1 MSEDTKP
8 PVENNEAEDKKKKKK
23 KKPKGPI
30 RFEAIGAVVVIVA
43 ILFAYFTFLFDSN
56 LKLGLELAGTYT
68 HGAEVNIASLN
79 TSFTEPSIEI
89 KGIQV
94 TDKNKPTRNIVQV
107 GRIKLALLWDAL
119 LRVKVVVPEASIEN
133 IQALAPRKKPG
144 RVIPKEEVQ
153 GTKLAQ
159 VEDAVV
165 NQTKEDYE
173 GNVLGDV
180 ANLVDG
186 TDPSDQLKK
195 IESELKASGKIKEL
209 ENVLKEKEVEWK
221 KRLDT
226 LPGGE
231 EFKELEARFKKLKFD
246 SKNPIQFAKDLDDAN
261 KILKEADQK
270 VKTITQTGKDLDS
283 DLKATDQSFK
293 EIEKMVQQD
302 IKDIQT
308 RLKIPE
314 INGGEF
320 SKKLF
325 GKMIAEK
332 LGSYAK
338 YIEMGREYMPPK
350 KSKEEKKEARGDFI
364 PRKRGEGRNVRF
376 PITKGYPLFW
386 LKKAKISSE
395 VSNNNE
401 YSGNIT
407 GEITNITTAPSAVK
421 DPARIKVT
429 GDFPKQGIQGFD
441 LDAVIDH
448 RTAEPKET
456 VDLKIA
462 SYPVGQQKLSNS
474 KDVTFNITDSKGQL
488 AMNAVQQ
495 SSGVNMKIKNYFN
508 SVQYEVDAKSSLV
521 KEILKG
527 VAEDVSKISVQADA
541 KGKWTGLDWHIK
553 SNLGDAI
560 TQAFK
565 KQVDKKIKEAK
576 AKIENMV
583 NERIA
588 GEKKK
593 LQAELDKLKGQV
605 NKQVNAKKA
614 EVDKAKA
621 QVQGEIDKKKKE
633 GAAPVKDLK
642 KEGKKLLK
650 GLGF

>member
-1 MSEDTKP
+1 MSEGKKTK
-8 PVENNEAEDKKKKKK
+8 KT
-23 KKPKGPI
+23 KGPI
-30 RFEAIGAVVVIVA
+30 RFEAIIPVAVI
-43 ILFAYFTFLFDSN
+43 IGLLIAYFTFLFDSN
-56 LKLGLELAGTYT
+56 LRLGLELAGTYT
-68 HGAEVNIASLN
+68 HGAEINIASVK

-89 KGIQV
+89 HNIQI
-94 TDKNKPTRNIVQV
+94 TDKNKPTRNIFQV
-107 GRIKLALLWDAL
+107 GQVRLALLWDAL
-119 LRVKVVVPEASIEN
+119 LRMKVVVPEASIEN
-133 IQALAPRKKPG
+133 IQALAPRKSPG
-144 RVIPKEEVQ
+144 RVLPKEEVQ

-173 GNVLGDV
+173 GNVLGDI

-186 TDPSDQLKK
+186 ANPSDQLKK

-209 ENVLKEKEVEWK
+209 EKVLKEKEIEWK

-226 LPGGE
+226 LPSGSD
-231 EFKELEARFKKLKFD
+231 FKKLEARFRKLKFN
-246 SKNPIQFAKDLDDAN
+246 SKNPIQFAKDLDEAN
-261 KILKEADQK
+261 KILKEADKK
-270 VKTITQTGKDLDS
+270 VKTISQTGKDLDK
-283 DLKATDQSFK
+283 DLKTTDQSFK

-314 INGGEF
+314 INSSEF

-325 GKMIAEK
+325 GKIIAEK

-338 YIEMGREYMPPK
+338 YIEMSREYMPPK
-350 KSKEEKKEARGDFI
+350 KTKEEKQEARGDFL
-364 PRKRGEGRNVRF
+364 PQKRGEGRNIHF

-386 LKKAKISSE
+386 LQKAKISSE
-395 VSNNNE
+395 VSENNE

-407 GEITNITTAPSAVK
+407 GEITHISTAPSAIK
-421 DPARIKVT
+421 NPAHIKVS
-429 GDFPKQGIQGFD
+429 GNFPKQNIQGFI
-441 LDAVIDH
+441 LNAVIDH
-448 RTAEPKET
+448 RTTDPKET
-456 VDLKIA
+456 VDLRVA
-462 SYPVGQQKLSNS
+462 SYPVGSQKLSNS

-488 AMNAVQQ
+488 AMSAIQTK
-495 SSGVNMKIKNYFN
+495 SGVNMKIKNYFN
-508 SVQYEVDAKSSLV
+508 SVEYEVDAQSSLV
-521 KEILKG
+521 KEILQG
-527 VAEDVSKISVQADA
+527 VAKDVHRISVQADA
-541 KGKWTGLDWHIK
+541 TGTWSRLSWHIK

-565 KQVDKKIKEAK
+565 KQVDKKIQEAK
-576 AKIENMV
+576 AKIHNMV
-583 NERIA
+583 NQRIA

-593 LQAELDKLKGQV
+593 LQAELDKIKGQV
-605 NKQVNAKKA
+605 NNEVKSKKA

-621 QVQGEIDKKKKE
+621 QVKNELDKKKKE
-633 GAAPVKDLK
+633 SAAPVKDLK